1 MVEKKDEKELIIIG
15 GPNGSGKTTLATEL
29 LKENGYEYL
38 SADEIAYELNSQKP
52 LSVRLKAGK
61 EFFKRLNDFGKREK
75 NLMIESTLAGKSL
88 LGKIEQFKDWD
99 YRVSIMFTFLNNEE
113 ICMERIQ
120 TRVRKG
126 GHLVPRKDVK
136 RRFGRSIANFW
147 NDYRNVS
154 DRWILYY
161 NDEEAFQEVANR
173 QEGEINVYNEP
184 LFTIFKKMTNY
195 YGKR

>member
-1 MVEKKDEKELIIIG
+1 MIEKTGQKELIIIG
-15 GPNGSGKTTLATEL
+15 GPNGSGKTTLAREL
-29 LKENGYEYL
+29 FNENSYEYL
-38 SADEIAYELNSQKP
+38 SADEIAYELNPKNP

-61 EFFKRLNDFGKREK
+61 EFFRRLNNFGKRAD

-88 LGKIEQFKDWD
+88 LGKIERFKDLD
-99 YRVSIMFTFLNNEE
+99 YKISTMFIFLDNQE

-126 GHLVPRKDVK
+126 GHRVPPEDIK

-147 NDYRNVS
+147 NDYRKVS
-154 DRWILYY
+154 DECFLYY
-161 NDEEAFQEVANR
+161 NNEETFQEVANR

-184 LFTIFKKMTNY
+184 LFTIFQKMTNY
-195 YGKR
+195 YGTR